1 MKTQQLV
8 IFMLCL
14 FLLIPATSSYAAKK
28 KLIYS
33 DETYKVYQQGKLSWV
48 EIRLKDEREHRGEPV
63 YYIPRKNY
71 TVWEKVVITKKGFF
85 SADIFYSNLPPPFSL
100 LLPMDM
106 IYINMIIHY
115 PEKSAFIVRLNHADP
130 IYFIRILLDKVKNV

>member
-1 MKTQQLV
+1 
-8 IFMLCL
+8 MLCL
-14 FLLIPATSSYAAKK
+14 FLLIPATSHAKK

-33 DETYKVYQQGKLSWV
+33 DETYKVYQEGKLSWV
-48 EIRLKDEREHRGEPV
+48 AIRLKDERENRGEPV
-63 YYIPRKNY
+63 YYIPRKEY
-71 TVWEKVVITKKGFF
+71 KVWEKVVITKKGIF
-85 SADIFYSNLPPPFSL
+85 SADIFYLNSPPPFSL

>member
-1 MKTQQLV
+1 MKTRLV

-14 FLLIPATSSYAAKK
+14 LLIPVTSHAAKK
-28 KLIYS
+28 KLVYS
-33 DETYKVYQQGKLSWV
+33 DETYKVYQQKGKLSWV
-48 EIRLKDEREHRGEPV
+48 EIRIKHEDRGEPV
-63 YYIPRKNY
+63 YYIPRKGY
-71 TVWEKVVITKKGFF
+71 TAWEKVVVVNKKGYF
-85 SADIFYSNLPPPFSL
+85 SADIFYLDLPSPFSL

-115 PEKSAFIVRLNHADP
+115 PEKSAFIVYLNHADP